1 MILITDDNAQNLYL
15 ARFLLEKEG
24 HRIAEATN
32 GQEAISAAQGET
44 FDLILMDIQMPV
56 MDGLEASKAILKYEE
71 ESDLEHIP
79 VIALTADALPGDRE
93 KYISEGMDDYATK
106 PLDIGAIKK
115 IISTHCSGSL
125 TSKSKV
131 K

>member
-1 MILITDDNAQNLYL
+1 MSMILITDDNAQNLYL

-56 MDGLEASKAILKYEE
+56 MDGLEATRRIKEMNQQQKI
-71 ESDLEHIP
+71 
-79 VIALTADALPGDRE
+79 VALTAKAMTGDKEEILASGFDGYIE
-93 KYISEGMDDYATK
+93 KPIDPTGFANM
-106 PLDIGAIKK
+106 
-115 IISTHCSGSL
+115 
-125 TSKSKV
+125 V
-131 K
+131 KTYL